1 MKENYTDKGKGIKVK
16 ENRDQ
21 FSLKSKFMKET
32 MKMNLLFDKL

>member
-16 ENRDQ
+16 ENRDK

-32 MKMNLLFDKL
+32 MKMNLIFDKL